1 VNWQKIIINRFYS
14 SSNNIG
20 YNTSIFSM
28 IGMGVGCFAIIIA
41 LSVMNGFESQVH
53 QRLKGFEGDLHVL
66 DNGNGQ
72 VDYFS
77 KIQGIELTMPYM
89 ERKGVVKTNE
99 TNLIVIMKAVDEKLM
114 QEFYDIP
121 IEGEIPKKGQAIIG
135 QGLANRIGKNIK
147 DKITLFSPIDQLYGI
162 VGLPPIKTMEI
173 SGIFST
179 QILNYDD
186 SFIFITMD
194 DGKNLFKRKRT
205 YDGFEIR
212 ISDDTTIEAVK
223 SELSDISAYNLNIK
237 SWKEKNRSLI
247 DAMRMERLGAI
258 AILGLIFLVASF
270 NLSSNLIL
278 LSIRKMK
285 ELGIIRAIGAPRHEI
300 MSIIVRL
307 GIKKAIKGSLAGIVI
322 ALLIVFI
329 QNTFFFIPL
338 PSKIYFID
346 FLPMELKMTDLLLVV
361 IMVSTFIFFS
371 SYFAAKKIADLKLTQ
386 ALQWMK

>member
-1 VNWQKIIINRFYS
+1 MNWLKQIINWFYY
-14 SSNNIG
+14 SSNNIK
-20 YNTSIFSM
+20 YDTSIFSM

-77 KIQGIELTMPYM
+77 NIQGIELTMPYM

-121 IEGEIPKKGQAIIG
+121 IKGEMPKKGQAIIG

-147 DKITLFSPIDQLYGI
+147 DEITLFSPIDQVYGI
-162 VGLPPIKTMEI
+162 GLPPIKIMEI

-194 DGKNLFKRKRT
+194 DGKNLFKRKRM
-205 YDGFEIR
+205 YDGFDIK

-223 SELSDISAYNLNIK
+223 SELSDIVKYNLNIK

-258 AILGLIFLVASF
+258 AILGFIFLVASF

-285 ELGIIRAIGAPRHEI
+285 EVGIIRAIGASKYQI
-300 MSIIVRL
+300 MSIMFRL
-307 GIKKAIKGSLAGIVI
+307 GIKKAIKGSLAGIGI

-371 SYFAAKKIADLKLTQ
+371 SYFAAKKIADLKLTR

>member
-1 VNWQKIIINRFYS
+1 MNWQKQIINRFYS

-20 YNTSIFSM
+20 YNISIFSM

-66 DNGNGQ
+66 DNGNVK
-72 VDYFS
+72 VDYLS
-77 KIQGIELTMPYM
+77 NIRGIELTMPYM

-114 QEFYDIP
+114 QKFYDIP
-121 IEGEIPKKGQAIIG
+121 IEGEMPKKGQAIIG
-135 QGLANRIGKNIK
+135 QSLANRLGKNIK
-147 DKITLFSPIDQLYGI
+147 DEITLFSPIDQVYGI
-162 VGLPPIKTMEI
+162 GLPPIKTMEI

-205 YDGFEIR
+205 YDGFDIK

-223 SELSDISAYNLNIK
+223 SELSDIVKYNLNIK

-285 ELGIIRAIGAPRHEI
+285 EVGIIRAIGAPKYQI

-322 ALLIVFI
+322 ALLIVLI

-346 FLPMELKMTDLLLVV
+346 FLPMELKITDLLLVF

-371 SYFAAKKIADLKLTQ
+371 SYFAAKKIADLKLTR

>member
-1 VNWQKIIINRFYS
+1 
-14 SSNNIG
+14 
-20 YNTSIFSM
+20 
-28 IGMGVGCFAIIIA
+28 
-41 LSVMNGFESQVH
+41 
-53 QRLKGFEGDLHVL
+53 
-66 DNGNGQ
+66 
-72 VDYFS
+72 
-77 KIQGIELTMPYM
+77 MPYM
-89 ERKGVVKTNE
+89 ERKGVVKTYE

-114 QEFYDIP
+114 QEFYDFP
-121 IEGEIPKKGQAIIG
+121 IKGEMPKKGQVIIG

-147 DKITLFSPIDQLYGI
+147 DEITLFSPIDQVYGI
-162 VGLPPIKTMEI
+162 GLPPIKTMEI

-205 YDGFEIR
+205 YDGFDIK

-223 SELSDISAYNLNIK
+223 SELLDIVEYNLNIK

-285 ELGIIRAIGAPRHEI
+285 EVGIIRVIGAPKYQIISI
-300 MSIIVRL
+300 MVHL
-307 GIKKAIKGSLAGIVI
+307 GIKKAIKGSLAGMAI

-371 SYFAAKKIADLKLTQ
+371 SYFAAKK
-386 ALQWMK
+386 